1 MKRTLSL
8 AGIFIFL
15 VAIVIPFDA
24 RAASQLDI
32 DGETE
37 AFAVRVEY
45 DIPLPASIGTEPHV
59 IGEIR
64 RTFGENSKGLSGAPT
79 NFTAVTG
86 GDVYDPWAGVNGNDG
101 PLKVSTV
108 QTGIG
113 PPVDPHNPGLPTA
126 ECFYPGNASKTVSF
140 PRDLRAETKP
150 IPPTSY
156 ANAICG
162 AGPSTQLTAYS
173 ASDDV
178 PGSPTASLGPILH
191 TGPLEADSMLQPVHG
206 VVTSNARASAHDVKV
221 LDGVIR
227 IGSVEAEGVSTAE
240 GPGGKDSTTGHI
252 ALTNITAAGQTFSVA
267 EDEITV
273 ANQRFPIDS
282 SAGQAFLENLN
293 NGLAGTGCKLSV
305 MGPASPYP
313 QGFLLSR
320 KPPALGTAKD
330 GTFAASMYG
339 GMLILCDLPH
349 AATDPTTFTPQRV
362 QILVGFVYSMARAVK
377 DDAGFGTGDFFAGTK
392 TFNTPSRTLTIAAPP
407 VKPSTVVAAKVD
419 TAPISQ
425 QPQAF
430 APSGRTIR
438 YKPLAMS
445 TRIALIAIGIVLLI
459 AATNFASRR
468 LKELVGS

>member
-1 MKRTLSL
+1 MKRTLSI
-8 AGIFIFL
+8 AAIAMFL
-15 VAIVIPFDA
+15 VALVVPFDA
-24 RAASQLDI
+24 RASSQVDI

-37 AFAVRVEY
+37 AFALRVEY
-45 DIPLPASIGTEPHV
+45 DIPLPGSIGTEPHV

-64 RTFGENSKGLSGAPT
+64 RTFGENAKGLAGAPT

-86 GDVYDPWAGVNGNDG
+86 GTVYDPWSGVNGNDG
-101 PLKVSTV
+101 PLKVSSV
-108 QTGIG
+108 QTGVG
-113 PPVDPHNPGLPTA
+113 PPVDPHNPGIPTA
-126 ECFYPGNASKTVSF
+126 ECFYPGNVSKTVSF

-162 AGPSTQLTAYS
+162 AGPATQLTAYS

-178 PGSPTASLGPILH
+178 PGSPTGSFGPILH
-191 TGPLEADSMLQPVHG
+191 TGPLEADSTLQPVHG
-206 VVTSNARASAHDVKV
+206 VVTSAARASAHDIKI

-227 IGSVEAEGVSTAE
+227 IGSVEAQGVSTAE

-252 ALTNITAAGQTFSVA
+252 AMTNITAGGQTFSVA

-282 SAGQAFLENLN
+282 SAGQAFLQNLN
-293 NGLAGTGCKLSV
+293 NGLAPTGCKLSV

-320 KPPALGTAKD
+320 KPPALGMAKD

-339 GMLILCDLPH
+339 GMLILCDVPH
-349 AATDPTTFTPQRV
+349 SVSDPTTFTPQRV

-377 DDAGFGTGDFFAGTK
+377 DDAGFNLADLAGGGTTITSPSK
-392 TFNTPSRTLTIAAPP
+392 TFTETGRSNTQPVVTPVVSSAPA
-407 VKPSTVVAAKVD
+407 V
-419 TAPISQ
+419 

-430 APSGRTIR
+430 TPSVGRTIR

-445 TRIALIAIGIVLLI
+445 TRIAFIVIGIVLLI
-459 AATNFASRR
+459 AATNFASRKIR
-468 LKELVGS
+468 EVVGS

>member
-1 MKRTLSL
+1 MKRTLSI
-8 AGIFIFL
+8 AAVAMFL
-15 VAIVIPFDA
+15 VALVVPFDA

-37 AFAVRVEY
+37 AFALRVEY

-86 GDVYDPWAGVNGNDG
+86 GDLYDPWSGVNGNDG
-101 PLKVSTV
+101 PLKVGSV
-108 QTGIG
+108 QTPIG
-113 PPVDPHNPGLPTA
+113 PPINPHNPGLPTA

-173 ASDDV
+173 ASDDI
-178 PGSPTASLGPILH
+178 PGSPTGSLGPILH
-191 TGPLEADSMLQPVHG
+191 TGPLEAESTLQPVHG
-206 VVTSNARASAHDVKV
+206 VVTSAARASA
-221 LDGVIR
+221 DGVIR
-227 IGSVEAEGVSTAE
+227 IGTVEAEGASTAE

-252 ALTNITAAGQTFSVA
+252 AMTNITAGGQTFSVA

-282 SAGQAFLENLN
+282 SAGQAFLQNLN
-293 NGLAGTGCKLSV
+293 AGLSGTGCKLSV
-305 MGPASPYP
+305 MGPANPYP

-349 AATDPTTFTPQRV
+349 SVTDPTTFTPQRV

-377 DDAGFGTGDFFAGTK
+377 DDAGFTTSDFFAGTK
-392 TFNTPSRTLTIAAPP
+392 TFTTPSHTVVEPAPP
-407 VKPSTVVAAKVD
+407 IKPSTVVAATTN

-438 YKPLAMS
+438 YKPLATS
-445 TRIALIAIGIVLLI
+445 TRIAFIAIGIVLLI

-468 LKELVGS
+468 IRELVGS